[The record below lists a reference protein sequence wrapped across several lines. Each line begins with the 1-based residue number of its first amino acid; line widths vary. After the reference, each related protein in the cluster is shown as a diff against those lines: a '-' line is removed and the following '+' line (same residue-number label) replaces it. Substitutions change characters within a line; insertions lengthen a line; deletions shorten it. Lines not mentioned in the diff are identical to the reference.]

1 MARSVVIRG
10 AREIRAFASAIA
22 KVDARSRS
30 RLPEPG
36 TTTEL
41 IRAIGAVGLVRAR
54 EILAEVE
61 ASVTRTPPA
70 STRGVEPQGP
80 AKNANEFREREREVI
95 LKALEATR
103 WNRARAA
110 ELVGMSRR
118 TFYRRLLQLG
128 LT

>member
-1 MARSVVIRG
+1 MARSVVIRE

-22 KVDARSRS
+22 KVDARARA
-30 RLPEPG
+30 RLP
-36 TTTEL
+36 EL
-41 IRAIGAVGLVRAR
+41 IRAIGAVGLVRAH

-61 ASVTRTPPA
+61 ASVTRTPPI
-70 STRGVEPQGP
+70 STRGVEPPKP
-80 AKNANEFREREREVI
+80 AKNVSEFREREREVI

-103 WNRARAA
+103 WNRVRAA

-118 TFYRRLLQLG
+118 TFYRRLRRLG